1 LPRSVFGDWGKR
13 RATHTVTSP
22 IDTSSILARV
32 ADGPGPDA
40 LDVFGPRV
48 DFLTVA
54 EDGEN
59 QICVMRAVIPPGV
72 TVPLHSHDD
81 FEDFLILAGSHQV
94 LVETGDG
101 LQWRDAHAG
110 DYVRVP
116 GDVPHAHRNVS
127 DEPAV
132 DLIITT
138 PRMGRFFRE
147 IGRPVGAPP
156 PTPRELGH
164 FIETAA
170 RYGYRLGTPEENA
183 AVGIMLPTFAG

>member
-1 LPRSVFGDWGKR
+1 MR
-13 RATHTVTSP
+13 TVTSP

-48 DFLTVA
+48 DFLTMA

-156 PTPRELGH
+156 PTPQEVGH
-164 FIETAA
+164 FVETAA

-183 AVGIMLPTFAG
+183 AVGIILPTFTG

>member
-1 LPRSVFGDWGKR
+1 MLRGVFGGRGKR
-13 RATHTVTSP
+13 RATHTVTPP

-48 DFLTVA
+48 DFLTMA

-156 PTPRELGH
+156 PTPQELGH
-164 FIETAA
+164 FVETAA

>member
-1 LPRSVFGDWGKR
+1 LPRSVFGCRGKR
-13 RATHTVTSP
+13 RAMHSVTPP

-48 DFLTVA
+48 DFLTMA

-101 LQWRDAHAG
+101 LQWRDAYAG

-156 PTPRELGH
+156 PTAQELGH
-164 FIETAA
+164 FVETAA

>member
-1 LPRSVFGDWGKR
+1 LRRGVFGRRGKR
-13 RATHTVTSP
+13 RATHTVTPP

-48 DFLTVA
+48 DFLTMA

-156 PTPRELGH
+156 PTPQELGH
-164 FIETAA
+164 FVETAA